1 MGDAISP
8 VTPRVQ
14 AISDSEDD
22 WTSLPAIPPKSSNI
36 PVIPPKPSSLSQP
49 PVEMATAEEDDILFS
64 LRPPLPVR
72 TSRRSIQ
79 ERSKSPEIRKKGK
92 DSDDDFDWELFW
104 KDDEKEEKDAPP
116 LPSGPKP
123 KLERNRFELQTERT
137 KLASSDWSDE
147 MPKIPLSLGQNQ
159 KKTTKRRQSFSSR
172 NDSKVEKGRVPQTGA
187 RDVSKKAGAQ
197 SHPSLDDW
205 SDDDLPV
212 PKPTRRQSF
221 VSHKELP
228 VKQTGHIPP
237 ATQDWSDD
245 ELPMKQSTPIYATQD
260 WSDDELPVPKKTD
273 HVLPS
278 KQDWSDDELPVKQTS
293 RTPPSQREW
302 SDDELPNPKQTRRQS
317 LVIHNDKKPVHKPT
331 TSLPK
336 KSRSSAKVSV
346 RQTRPLDDWSDNEL
360 PVKTQPQ
367 QALDNWSD
375 EPPMKNTQSLDNWSE
390 DSDLPAIKPTHPRP
404 SQSDRRVL
412 KSFKE
417 ISHRV
422 REPMDWDPKRP
433 QTVDDGLSAEEEMP
447 RNNRNRYLDLEDE
460 SSSSDWPEEAHP
472 TILKASPEDDV
483 FNMFNGYDF
492 SKQPS
497 ETMKTLSVGE
507 LLTLGTQEE
516 ISRNQVHTERFI
528 EF

>member
-1 MGDAISP
+1 
-8 VTPRVQ
+8 
-14 AISDSEDD
+14 
-22 WTSLPAIPPKSSNI
+22 
-36 PVIPPKPSSLSQP
+36 
-49 PVEMATAEEDDILFS
+49 
-64 LRPPLPVR
+64 
-72 TSRRSIQ
+72 
-79 ERSKSPEIRKKGK
+79 
-92 DSDDDFDWELFW
+92 
-104 KDDEKEEKDAPP
+104 
-116 LPSGPKP
+116 
-123 KLERNRFELQTERT
+123 
-137 KLASSDWSDE
+137 

-293 RTPPSQREW
+293 RTPPSQSEW

-412 KSFKE
+412 K
-417 ISHRV
+417 
-422 REPMDWDPKRP
+422 
-433 QTVDDGLSAEEEMP
+433 
-447 RNNRNRYLDLEDE
+447 
-460 SSSSDWPEEAHP
+460 
-472 TILKASPEDDV
+472 
-483 FNMFNGYDF
+483 
-492 SKQPS
+492 
-497 ETMKTLSVGE
+497 
-507 LLTLGTQEE
+507 
-516 ISRNQVHTERFI
+516 
-528 EF
+528 